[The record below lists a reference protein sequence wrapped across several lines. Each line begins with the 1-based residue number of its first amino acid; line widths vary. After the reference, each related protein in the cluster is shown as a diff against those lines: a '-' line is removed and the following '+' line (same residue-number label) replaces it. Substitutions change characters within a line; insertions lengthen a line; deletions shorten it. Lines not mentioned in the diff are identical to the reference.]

1 MSVAYQC
8 DRCGKL
14 CAIDNDK
21 QKIHTITANY
31 RDVYGCENRHYE
43 EMISLDICDECND
56 SLIKWLGTK
65 GDSDGREVCTG
76 SAEKGITGKRSK
88 TRKTDTG
95 DTPAEG

>member
-14 CAIDNDK
+14 CSIDNDK
-21 QKIHTITANY
+21 QKIHTIVANY
-31 RDVYGCENRHYE
+31 RDMYGCENLHYE
-43 EMISLDICDECND
+43 EMIRLDICDECND

-76 SAEKGITGKRSK
+76 SAESGTEDKGRE
-88 TRKTDTG
+88 TRKTDAG

>member
-1 MSVAYQC
+1 MSIAYQC

-21 QKIHTITANY
+21 QRIHTIVANY

-43 EMISLDICDECND
+43 EMIRLDICEECNN

-65 GDSDGREVCTG
+65 GEKNGRDVCTG
-76 SAEKGITGKRSK
+76 ASKKGARNQRRK
-88 TRKTDTG
+88 TRDDDEG
-95 DTPAEG
+95 DTPSEG

>member
-14 CAIDNDK
+14 CAIENDK
-21 QKIHTITANY
+21 QKIHTIVANY

-43 EMISLDICDECND
+43 EMIRLDICDECND

-65 GDSDGREVCTG
+65 GEDYGREVCDKT
-76 SAEKGITGKRSK
+76 AAKGARNQRSK

-95 DTPAEG
+95 DTPTEG

>member
-14 CAIDNDK
+14 CTIDNDK

-43 EMISLDICDECND
+43 EMIRLDICEECNN

-65 GDSDGREVCTG
+65 GDYDGREVCTG
-76 SAEKGITGKRSK
+76 VAKEGTADKGRET
-88 TRKTDTG
+88 
-95 DTPAEG
+95 

>member
-14 CAIDNDK
+14 CVIENDK
-21 QKIHTITANY
+21 QKIHTLVANY

-43 EMISLDICDECND
+43 EMIRLDICDECND

-65 GDSDGREVCTG
+65 GDSDEREVCTG
-76 SAEKGITGKRSK
+76 SAEEGTARKRKETG
-88 TRKTDTG
+88 KTDTG
-95 DTPAEG
+95 DTPVEG